1 MTNGKIWSSQV
12 PNEEVKNADSMGRA
26 KGFKEAIRDGRS
38 NKDVVGGKSQY
49 FNGVDREVNGFCKPK
64 SPDSVMAQRHPS

>member
-38 NKDVVGGKSQY
+38 NKDVVGGKSQ
-49 FNGVDREVNGFCKPK
+49 
-64 SPDSVMAQRHPS
+64 